1 METSRPGTARFV
13 KRPALLTAVLAV
25 ACTSTSPSPTA
36 TPTASAPS
44 AAPSATGTSAA
55 PTTAAP
61 SALPTT
67 FGGEN
72 VTWPRSRE
80 STPAPPALGAVVTV
94 RVARTSDGRTLAAGL
109 TLPRTGGT
117 ATAPRVMT
125 PCGRDATLL
134 GTDVRAIP
142 PSNGG
147 SLPKRPGDVLVVVDP
162 GHGGPH
168 QLGAVAPNGDREKDR
183 NLQISFELR
192 RLLQGRV
199 GRVVLTR
206 ERDFEATLE
215 FRAALADALRADAA
229 VSVHLNAAPDGPRS
243 TPGTETFGSTADS
256 SGRRFAGLV
265 YEHLRRYTQT
275 LPGPFVGDRD
285 AGAKYRVGRDGR
297 DYYGLLRRAHRPF
310 VISEALYISHAP
322 EAALVAK
329 PEVRTGLARALADA
343 LVAFTTTRAPGSG
356 WVRPYAR
363 PPDPS
368 TGGRQVCTDPAR

>member
-1 METSRPGTARFV
+1 METSRPGTARLV

-36 TPTASAPS
+36 SPTPSPSSTAPVTTPSSPAPTS
-44 AAPSATGTSAA
+44 AAPS
-55 PTTAAP
+55 P
-61 SALPTT
+61 LPTT

-80 STPAPPALGAVVTV
+80 STSAPPALGAVVTV
-94 RVARTSDGRTLAAGL
+94 RVARTTDGRTLAAGL
-109 TLPRTGGT
+109 TLPRVGGT
-117 ATAPRVMT
+117 GATPSVLT
-125 PCGRDATLL
+125 PCGRQVTLL
-134 GTDVRAIP
+134 ARDVRPIP

-147 SLPKRPGDVLVVVDP
+147 ALPKRPQDVLVVVDP
-162 GHGGPH
+162 GHGGPD
-168 QLGAVAPNGDREKDR
+168 QLGAVAPNGDREKER

-229 VSVHLNAAPDGPRS
+229 VSVHLNSAPDGPRK
-243 TPGTETFGSTADS
+243 TPGTETFGSTADGV
-256 SGRRFAGLV
+256 GRRFAGLV

-297 DYYGLLRRAHRPF
+297 DYYGLLRRSHRPF
-310 VISEALYISHAP
+310 VISEALFISHAP

-329 PEVRTGLARALADA
+329 PEVRTGIARALADA
-343 LVAFTTTRAPGSG
+343 LVEFTTTRAPGSG
-356 WVRPYAR
+356 WVRPYPR

-368 TGGRQVCTDPAR
+368 GGGRDTCTDPAR